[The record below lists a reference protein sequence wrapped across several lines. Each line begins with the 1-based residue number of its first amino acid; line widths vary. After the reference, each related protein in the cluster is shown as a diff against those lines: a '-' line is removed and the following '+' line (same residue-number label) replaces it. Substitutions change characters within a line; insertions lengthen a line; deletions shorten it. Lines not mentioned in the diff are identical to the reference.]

1 MAKRQHKS
9 GVFDPDYRRKGWNKS
24 GFAPKNSTM
33 SISQFALAVG
43 VLVFFAQYLF
53 PETRQYLMTWGGLWP
68 RALAALALA
77 IAVGLLLRRIMW
89 IRVRKNIQPPEPEI
103 KFDVPSKEVT
113 TFPKTK
119 TGKDFEHEVAWV
131 LNSNTKYKAV
141 VTGGAGDGGV
151 DIKIYDDDTLIGI
164 AQCKQYDM
172 ARPLPPDHVRSLYG
186 AKQQFRVRNA
196 FLVTTTTFTKESEQ
210 LAKTFGITLIDGHEF
225 SRQQVKAR
233 KMNLERDER
242 KVV

>member
-9 GVFDPDYRRKGWNKS
+9 GIFDPDYRRKGWNKS

-33 SISQFALAVG
+33 SISQLALG
-43 VLVFFAQYLF
+43 VAGLVFFAQYFF
-53 PETRQYLMTWGGLWP
+53 PETRKTLLSWEGLYP
-68 RALAALALA
+68 RIILALVLA
-77 IAVGLLLRRIMW
+77 LAVGLLLRRIMW
-89 IRVRKNIQPPEPEI
+89 MHVRKNSQPVEPEI
-103 KFDVPSKEVT
+103 KFDVPSNEPT

-119 TGKDFEHEVAWV
+119 TGKDFEHDVAWV
-131 LNSNTKYKAV
+131 LNSTTKYKAV

-151 DIKIYDDDTLIGI
+151 DIKIYDADTLIGI
-164 AQCKQYDM
+164 AQCKQYDL
-172 ARPLPPDHVRSLYG
+172 ARPLPPDHVRSLYA

-196 FLVTTTTFTKESEQ
+196 FLVTTTTFSKESEQ

-225 SRQQVKAR
+225 SRQQIKAR
-233 KMNLERDER
+233 KMNQSRDER